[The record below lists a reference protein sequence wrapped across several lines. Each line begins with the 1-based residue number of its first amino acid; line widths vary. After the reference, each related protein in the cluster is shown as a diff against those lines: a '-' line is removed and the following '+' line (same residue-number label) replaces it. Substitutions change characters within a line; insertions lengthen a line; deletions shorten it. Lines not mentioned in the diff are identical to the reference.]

1 MLPLMKSRE
10 RVLVAIQHQEP
21 DRVPAGELYIDPKLI
36 QRAVTNRGQDDW
48 DATREFLQLFEL
60 DLVVCHLGLSS
71 FTSHS
76 FSQIKRWAE
85 ETDFFVFALVGGGF
99 SCLWPF
105 LGSLPC
111 LIAAQRE
118 PDIMRL
124 WIKKMTELNTHLA
137 LSAVEAGADGIIIA
151 DDLAYN
157 HGLFL
162 PARDLRE
169 LLFPYLAEEVRGIR
183 DYGVP
188 VFFHSDGNINEIL
201 PDIVALGFNGLH
213 CLQASAGM
221 DLKKIKKEYGDQLCL
236 MGTIDLSW
244 ILNPNDTAGVE
255 EEIGVNIALGAPG
268 GGFIL
273 STCSGLTNGISLD
286 TLEQLYRSALR
297 YGRYVYAHKSMGNP
311 KS

>member
-1 MLPLMKSRE
+1 MKPRE
-10 RVLVAIQHQEP
+10 RVLAAIRHQEP
-21 DRVPAGELYIDPKLI
+21 DRVPTGELYIDPKLI
-36 QRAVTNRGQDDW
+36 QQTVTDRGQDDW
-48 DATREFLQLFEL
+48 ESAREFLDLLQL
-60 DLVVCHLGLSS
+60 DLVVCDLSLSS
-71 FTSHS
+71 LTSHS
-76 FSQIKRWAE
+76 FHQIKRWAG

-124 WIKKMTELNTHLA
+124 WIKKMTQLNTYLA
-137 LSAVEAGADGIIIA
+137 LKAVEAGADGIIIA

-157 HGLFL
+157 RGLFL

-183 DYGVP
+183 DYGIP

-213 CLQASAGM
+213 CLQTSAGM

-236 MGTIDLSW
+236 MGTIDLSR

-255 EEIGVNIALGAPG
+255 EEIGVNIAVGAPG

-273 STCSGLTNGISLD
+273 GTCSGLTNGISLN
-286 TLEQLYRSALR
+286 TLKCLYESALKYDR
-297 YGRYVYAHKSMGNP
+297 YSKR
-311 KS
+311 